1 MIPFNRSQ
9 RLGLNLD
16 QHIALDA
23 GAGTGKTTVM
33 AERYVQHLL
42 SPEQRATCVLPSPLR
57 NEPYGAGRVKSAKR
71 DRTPLNEWKGLLPQE
86 IVAITFTRKAAA
98 ELRSR
103 IRSRIQSLRAEP
115 VKTTDR
121 LGVHDPRLRHQGD
134 VSMLMSLL
142 EAAPISTI
150 DSFLGEVLAPHID
163 LVALHLSRD
172 QLPDEQ
178 APLLRTQALNAA
190 WRIRNARDG
199 FEAGLTQS
207 CEEFIEAR
215 NRLAIRLGGQ
225 SSAQTVLTGLLES
238 SLFVEES
245 KRRLRMRSIRNE
257 MPWDG
262 SSPPN
267 YLLIEDMILERCGH
281 LIDSVVEDAYGYLNQ
296 WVEVFTKD
304 GRHAFLVNPSG
315 APNENTRFNQ
325 LSQLAREPLPTTP
338 ISRLQWIHQV
348 IVSACAPGQIEK
360 TTPTILNSGGF
371 HSQTIGGWHSG
382 LVKWSAVSFPGMTK
396 KDSKTITKGI
406 QDEAKEAATLLR
418 NRLHNPEDGRLLMM
432 LSRASYALNPQ
443 RDFAFRDANEKYDVT
458 DIGTEPCR
466 DPPHGNL
473 RVSRELQVEVLDDLY
488 TVHAGCK
495 DLLRHLKAQEEA
507 HDFDDVQLMVGDLL
521 LVRCPEIVRHYYP
534 PQAVQALDDL
544 GEEAWTDEHIR
555 RALHLMQGD
564 EEKQND
570 LRRRYA
576 LLQQIRARYGA
587 FIIDE
592 YQDTNPE
599 HARLL
604 ARLWGHR
611 RDASDETPRPL
622 GPWDPTVCIVGDMK
636 QSIYR
641 FRQAE
646 VTVMRRMVASIRLAN
661 RLEEHEPR
669 MEHIAQQGHGRDPRP
684 VGAGGETGS
693 FIQASEMSSDESSAT
708 WDYVSFGIND
718 FGTAIEDTVILQRQ
732 EGHIELTTN
741 FRTAPRLLNTLNH
754 IFDDTFSERHHQF
767 PGDFHA
773 SAQPLHAGRET
784 DRGGVLEWL
793 LPTQSEIG
801 ALPLDLEVGYHLFD
815 SESANPRHLE
825 HELIAARLDSLVR
838 GHATKLW
845 SSEEQDYVDIEPE
858 EIISP
863 EDVMILVHSRKHI
876 PDLIKRLQDRGL
888 PVLADKQGQLL
899 QQPIVKPLLSVL
911 SLLAKPSSRL
921 AAHGLIRSPIV
932 GATSLQIEEIFEVK
946 DVQNYWHHLPTYFS
960 ETPIGNL
967 LSTLSSL
974 IDKGALHEIFDVVL
988 DYSDLLTTYPDESER
1003 QVAETWCA
1011 LLYKIGS
1018 ECGHEPSAML
1028 ARMDALAS
1036 LENKGPQATSSPTSG
1051 AIQIMTIHGAKGLQ
1065 APVVIVT
1072 GLFEAGRR
1080 SSSNDA
1086 QKNVLITPDVI
1097 AGRIQPWKSKDKP
1110 IDGLW
1115 MLANQM
1121 NKAQNLAE
1129 LRRQFYVALTRVRDR
1144 LIFAGSPSKTSSMST
1159 EGFILATGNISGNN
1173 MGDLLLDGLRHMGVL
1188 SCVEQPW
1195 SLEGDEPT
1203 ERLDDYKDIE
1213 LILDPMDVFS
1223 SSGLP
1228 QDSVNGIRIYHHP
1241 SCFTHQTPVSVL
1253 SEWLELE
1260 SNLDYQID
1268 EGSES
1273 EVTTISPSLKMTA
1286 HGLDAAHSCRRRFWL
1301 NHVRGWQAEPFDIQS
1316 KARTIV
1322 SEEELK
1328 DRTGGEDYDGESY
1341 VGWPSATSFGSMFHR
1356 LVEIGLANPATMQS
1370 DDSPLSSEWLN
1381 GQDNRLLESKEIDD
1395 AITSEPEWH
1404 KLSYEEQQ
1412 QTRARIIELAELLS
1426 KGSLGK
1432 LAEGMEVNGQFVEGL
1447 QTEASFYFTRDVEL
1461 TDVYRNPTS
1470 GLSQS
1475 IITQIQNVDIT
1486 FEGQADI
1493 VLAGCEAD
1501 QKWLQVVDLKTSGS
1515 RTGDLSKHRLQK
1527 EIEDWDSYSPQN
1539 AEEIEMLRN
1548 HRLQLTLYS
1557 MVFQKQESFKPKDER
1572 RSIKP
1577 PALLISTSGRLVEM
1591 PLEMFEEA
1599 QSELSG
1605 LLEWIAL
1612 LTANQNDVSEP
1623 KRLPMDSID
1632 ICKKCPFYK
1641 GELRMCGPEGTDLG
1655 INN

>member
-42 SPEQRATCVLPSPLR
+42 SSEQRATCVLPSPLR
-57 NEPYGAGRVKSAKR
+57 HEPYGSGNVKAAKK

-115 VKTTDR
+115 VKKTDR
-121 LGVHDPRLRHQGD
+121 LGIHDPRLRHQGD

-245 KRRLRMRSIRNE
+245 KRRLRARSIRNE

-281 LIDSVVEDAYGYLNQ
+281 LIDGVVENAYESLNQ
-296 WVEVFTKD
+296 WVDVFTKD
-304 GRHAFLVNPSG
+304 GRHGVFVQKDSNG
-315 APNENTRFNQ
+315 DEFTRFNQ
-325 LSQLAREPLPTTP
+325 LAQLAREPLPKDP

-348 IVSACAPGQIEK
+348 VVSCCSFGQIEGA
-360 TTPTILNSGGF
+360 TPSILNNGGF
-371 HSQTIGGWHSG
+371 SSERVSGWDSG
-382 LVKWSAVSFPGMTK
+382 LKKWSSFTK
-396 KDSKTITKGI
+396 KDEEKLKNTVQS
-406 QDEAKEAATLLR
+406 EAKKAATLLR
-418 NRLHNPEDGRLLMM
+418 KHLHNPEDGRLLMM

-443 RDFAFRDANEKYDVT
+443 RSFAFRDANETYDVV
-458 DIGTEPCR
+458 DIGTSPCR
-466 DPPHGNL
+466 EPPQGNL

-544 GEEAWTDEHIR
+544 GEEPWTDEHIR
-555 RALHLMQGD
+555 RAIRLMEGD

-611 RDASDETPRPL
+611 MEGSDQTPRPL

-669 MEHIAQQGHGRDPRP
+669 MGHIIQQGHGRDPRP
-684 VGAGGETGS
+684 IGAGGETGS
-693 FIQASEMSSDESSAT
+693 FIQASEIAADETSAT

-718 FGTAIEDTVILQRQ
+718 FGTAISDTAILQRQ

-773 SAQPLHAGRET
+773 TAQPLHAGRET
-784 DRGGVLEWL
+784 DREGVLEWL
-793 LPTQSEIG
+793 LPTQDAMG
-801 ALPLDLEVGYHLFD
+801 ALPLNLKTGYHLFD

-845 SSEEQDYVDIEPE
+845 SSEEQDYIDIEPE
-858 EIISP
+858 ELISP
-863 EDVMILVHSRKHI
+863 DDVMILVHSRKHI
-876 PDLIKRLQDRGL
+876 PDLIKRLQSRGL

-899 QQPIVKPLLSVL
+899 QQPVVKPLLSAL

-921 AAHGLIRSPIV
+921 AAHGLARSPII
-932 GATSLQIEEIFEVK
+932 GATSIQIEEIFEDK
-946 DVQNYWHHLPTYFS
+946 DIDNYWRHLSDYFD

-967 LSTLSSL
+967 LSLLSSL

-1011 LLYKIGS
+1011 LLYKIGT

-1028 ARMDALAS
+1028 ARMDALSS

-1110 IDGLW
+1110 LDGLW

-1129 LRRQFYVALTRVRDR
+1129 LRRQFYVAITRVRDR
-1144 LIFAGSPSKTSSMST
+1144 LIFVGSPSKTSAMST
-1159 EGFILATGNISGNN
+1159 KGFILATGNISGNN
-1173 MGDLLLDGLRHMGVL
+1173 MGDLLLDGLRYMGVV
-1188 SCVEQPW
+1188 SNVEQPW
-1195 SLEGDEPT
+1195 SLEEDALS
-1203 ERLDDYKDIE
+1203 ERLSDYKKIK
-1213 LILDPMDVFS
+1213 LVLDPIDIFS

-1228 QDSVNGIRIYHHP
+1228 EGSVSGIRIYHHP
-1241 SCFTHQTPVSVL
+1241 NCFSQQTPVSIL
-1253 SEWLELE
+1253 SEWLEVEQRLE
-1260 SNLDYQID
+1260 YDLEEPTEHEI
-1268 EGSES
+1268 
-1273 EVTTISPSLKMTA
+1273 VALSPSLKMTA

-1301 NHVRGWQAEPFDIQS
+1301 NHVRGWQTEPFNIQS
-1316 KARTIV
+1316 KARLIAN
-1322 SEEELK
+1322 EEELK
-1328 DRTGGEDYDGESY
+1328 DRTGGEDYDGEAY

-1356 LVEIGLANPATMQS
+1356 LVEIGLGNPADMKS
-1370 DDSPLSSEWLN
+1370 DVSPLSLEWLN
-1381 GQDNRLLESKEIDD
+1381 HQENRLLESKEIDN

-1404 KLSYEEQQ
+1404 NLSYDEQQ
-1412 QTRARIIELAELLS
+1412 QTRARIIELAQLLS
-1426 KGSLGK
+1426 NGLLGQ
-1432 LAEGMEVNGQFVEGL
+1432 LTEGKEVNGQSIEGL
-1447 QTEASFYFTRDVEL
+1447 QTEASFYFTRNVEL
-1461 TDVYRNPTS
+1461 IDVYRNPAL

-1475 IITQIQNVDIT
+1475 IITQIKNVEIT

-1493 VLAGCEAD
+1493 VLAGCEKD
-1501 QKWLQVVDLKTSGS
+1501 VKWLQVADLKTSGS
-1515 RTGDLSKHRLQK
+1515 RADDLSSHRLQK
-1527 EIEDWDSYSPQN
+1527 GIENWDSLSPQN
-1539 AEEIEMLRN
+1539 DEEMAMLRN

-1557 MVFQKQESFKPKDER
+1557 MVFQKQESLKSDAER

-1591 PLEMFEEA
+1591 PVEMYEEA
-1599 QSELSG
+1599 QKELSM
-1605 LLEWIAL
+1605 LLQWIGR
-1612 LTANQNDVSEP
+1612 LTANQNDISEP

>member
-42 SPEQRATCVLPSPLR
+42 SSEQRATCVLPSPLR
-57 NEPYGAGRVKSAKR
+57 NEPYGAGKVKSAKR

-115 VKTTDR
+115 VKKTDR
-121 LGVHDPRLRHQGD
+121 LGIHDPRLRHQGD

-281 LIDSVVEDAYGYLNQ
+281 LIDGVVEEAYEYLNQ
-296 WVEVFTKD
+296 WVDVFTRD
-304 GRHAFLVNPSG
+304 GRHAFFVQNDSNG
-315 APNENTRFNQ
+315 DRYTRFNQ
-325 LSQLAREPLPTTP
+325 LAQLARDPLPTSP

-348 IVSACAPGQIEK
+348 VVSSCSLGQIEK
-360 TTPTILNSGGF
+360 TTPSILNSGGF
-371 HSQTIGGWHSG
+371 SSQRVSEWDTG
-382 LVKWSAVSFPGMTK
+382 LVKWSSFTK
-396 KDSKTITKGI
+396 KDEKAMKNKVQG
-406 QDEAKEAATLLR
+406 EAKAVAAMLR

-432 LSRASYALNPQ
+432 LSRASYALNPH
-443 RDFAFRDANEKYDVT
+443 RGFDFRDANEKYDVT
-458 DIGTEPCR
+458 DLNTSFSSEP
-466 DPPHGNL
+466 PQGNL

-488 TVHAGCK
+488 TVHAGCQ

-555 RALHLMQGD
+555 RALSLMQGD

-611 RDASDETPRPL
+611 MDGSEETPNPL

-693 FIQASEMSSDESSAT
+693 FIQASEMASDESSAT

-718 FGTAIEDTVILQRQ
+718 FGTAIEDNIILQRQ

-784 DRGGVLEWL
+784 DREGVLEWL
-793 LPTQSEIG
+793 LPTQAEID

-825 HELIAARLDSLVR
+825 HELIAARLDTLVR

-858 EIISP
+858 EVISP

-911 SLLAKPSSRL
+911 TLLAKPSSRL
-921 AAHGLIRSPIV
+921 AAHGLVRSPIV
-932 GATSLQIEEIFEVK
+932 GATSLQIEEIFGEK
-946 DVQNYWHHLPTYFS
+946 DVENYWRHLSIYFS
-960 ETPIGNL
+960 EAPIGNL
-967 LSTLSSL
+967 LSILSSL

-1028 ARMDALAS
+1028 AKMNALAS

-1110 IDGLW
+1110 LDGLW

-1144 LIFAGSPSKTSSMST
+1144 LIFAGSPSKTSAMST
-1159 EGFILATGNISGNN
+1159 EGFILATGNLSGNN
-1173 MGDLLLDGLRHMGVL
+1173 MGDLLLDGLRYMGVV
-1188 SCVEQPW
+1188 SNVEQPW
-1195 SLEGDEPT
+1195 SLEGDAQG
-1203 ERLDDYKDIE
+1203 ERLTDYKDIE
-1213 LILDPMDVFS
+1213 LVLDPMGVFL

-1228 QDSVNGIRIYHHP
+1228 TDSVHGIRIYHHP
-1241 SCFTHQTPVSVL
+1241 NCFTQQRPVSVL
-1253 SEWLELE
+1253 SEWLEVE
-1260 SNLDYQID
+1260 SNLDYHI
-1268 EGSES
+1268 EEVSEN
-1273 EVTTISPSLKMTA
+1273 EIVTISPSLKMTA
-1286 HGLDAAHSCRRRFWL
+1286 HGLDAAYSCRRRFWL
-1301 NHVRGWQAEPFDIQS
+1301 NHVRGWQTEPFNIQS
-1316 KARTIV
+1316 KARTIA

-1370 DDSPLSSEWLN
+1370 EDSPLSSEWLN
-1381 GQDNRLLESKEIDD
+1381 GQENRLLETKEIDD
-1395 AITSEPEWH
+1395 AITSESEWH

-1426 KGSLGK
+1426 KGLLGK
-1432 LAEGMEVNGQFVEGL
+1432 LTEGKEVNGQFVEGL

-1461 TDVYRNPTS
+1461 TDVYRNPTA

-1475 IITQIQNVDIT
+1475 IVTQIENVTIT

-1493 VLAGCEAD
+1493 VLAGSERNE
-1501 QKWLQVVDLKTSGS
+1501 KWLQVVDLKTSGS
-1515 RTGDLSKHRLQK
+1515 RTDDLSEHRLQK
-1527 EIEDWDSYSPQN
+1527 EIEDWDSSSPQN
-1539 AEEIEMLRN
+1539 AEEVEMLRN

-1557 MVFQKQESFKPKDER
+1557 MVFQKQESFKAEDER
-1572 RSIKP
+1572 RKIKP

-1591 PLEMFEEA
+1591 PQKMYEEA
-1599 QSELSG
+1599 QNELAS
-1605 LLEWIAL
+1605 LLEWIAV

-1632 ICKKCPFYK
+1632 TCKKCPFYK
-1641 GELRMCGPEGTDLG
+1641 GELRMCGPDGADLG

>member
-42 SPEQRATCVLPSPLR
+42 SSEQRATCVLPSPLR
-57 NEPYGAGRVKSAKR
+57 NEPYGSGNVKAAKK

-103 IRSRIQSLRAEP
+103 IRSRIQSLRADP
-115 VKTTDR
+115 VKSTDR

-207 CEEFIEAR
+207 CEEFIQAR

-245 KRRLRMRSIRNE
+245 KRRLRARSIRNE

-262 SSPPN
+262 SSPPD
-267 YLLIEDMILERCGH
+267 YLLIEDMILERCEH
-281 LIDSVVEDAYGYLNQ
+281 LIDGVVEDAHAYLNQ
-296 WVEVFTKD
+296 WVEVFTND

-325 LSQLAREPLPTTP
+325 LSQLARDPLPTTP
-338 ISRLQWIHQV
+338 IARLQWIHQV
-348 IVSACAPGQIEK
+348 IVSLCAPSQVGE
-360 TTPTILNSGGF
+360 TTPTILKSGGF
-371 HSQTIGGWHSG
+371 HSQTMGGWHSG
-382 LVKWSAVSFPGMTK
+382 LVKWSEVSFPGITK
-396 KDSKTITKGI
+396 KESKTITTGI
-406 QDEAKEAATLLR
+406 QNEAKEAATLLR
-418 NRLHNPEDGRLLMM
+418 ERLHNPEDGRLLVM

-443 RDFAFRDANEKYDVT
+443 RPFTFRDANETYDVS
-458 DIGTEPCR
+458 DIGTSPCR
-466 DPPHGNL
+466 EPPQGNL
-473 RVSRELQVEVLDDLY
+473 RVTKELQVEVLDDLY

-555 RALHLMQGD
+555 RAIRLMEGD

-611 RDASDETPRPL
+611 MEGSDETPRPL

-669 MEHIAQQGHGRDPRP
+669 MDHITQQGHGRDPRP
-684 VGAGGETGS
+684 IGAGGETGS

-708 WDYVSFGIND
+708 WEYVSFGIND
-718 FGTAIEDTVILQRQ
+718 SGTAIEDIVILQRQ

-773 SAQPLHAGRET
+773 IAQPLHAGRET
-784 DRGGVLEWL
+784 DREGVLEWL
-793 LPTQSEIG
+793 LPTQVEMD
-801 ALPLDLEVGYHLFD
+801 ALPLDLETGYHLFD

-845 SSEEQDYVDIEPE
+845 SAEENDYVDIEPE
-858 EIISP
+858 ETISP

-876 PDLIKRLQDRGL
+876 PDLIKRLQSRGL

-899 QQPIVKPLLSVL
+899 QQPVVKPLLSVL

-921 AAHGLIRSPIV
+921 AAHGLVRSPII
-932 GATSLQIEEIFEVK
+932 GATSVQIEEIFEQT
-946 DVQNYWHHLPTYFS
+946 DVDNYWHHLSTYWGQ
-960 ETPIGNL
+960 TPIGSL
-967 LSTLSSL
+967 LSLLSSL

-1028 ARMDALAS
+1028 SRMDALAS

-1110 IDGLW
+1110 LDGLW

-1173 MGDLLLDGLRHMGVL
+1173 MGDLLLDGLRYMGVV
-1188 SCVEQPW
+1188 SEVDQPW
-1195 SLEGDEPT
+1195 SLEGDT
-1203 ERLDDYKDIE
+1203 FGERLSDYQKIE
-1213 LILDPMDVFS
+1213 LTIDPTDIFS

-1228 QDSVNGIRIYHHP
+1228 ENSVPGIRIYHHP
-1241 SCFTHQTPVSVL
+1241 NCFTQQTPVSIL
-1253 SEWLELE
+1253 SEWLEVE
-1260 SNLDYQID
+1260 QRLDYQID
-1268 EGSES
+1268 ESTEH
-1273 EVTTISPSLKMTA
+1273 EVVSLSPSLKMTA

-1301 NHVRGWQAEPFDIQS
+1301 NHVRGWQTEPFNIQS
-1316 KARTIV
+1316 EARVIAR
-1322 SEEELK
+1322 EEELK
-1328 DRTGGEDYDGESY
+1328 DRTGGEDYDGEAY

-1356 LVEIGLANPATMQS
+1356 LVEIGLANPAAMKT
-1370 DDSPLSSEWLN
+1370 DELPLSSEWMN
-1381 GQDNRLLESKEIDD
+1381 HQENRLLESKEIED

-1404 KLSYEEQQ
+1404 KLSNDEQQ
-1412 QTRARIIELAELLS
+1412 QTRDRIVELAQLLS
-1426 KGSLGK
+1426 DGLLGQ
-1432 LAEGMEVNGQFVEGL
+1432 LTEGKEVNGQSVEGL
-1447 QTEASFYFTRDVEL
+1447 QTEASFYFTRNVEL
-1461 TDVYRNPTS
+1461 TDMYRNPTL

-1475 IITQIQNVDIT
+1475 TITQIRNVTIT

-1493 VLAGCEAD
+1493 VLAGCESD
-1501 QKWLQVVDLKTSGS
+1501 EKWLQVADLKTSGS
-1515 RTGDLSKHRLQK
+1515 RTVDLSQHRLQK
-1527 EIEDWDSYSPQN
+1527 GIEDWDSSSPQN
-1539 AEEIEMLRN
+1539 DEEVEMLRN

-1557 MVFQKQESFKPKDER
+1557 MVFQKQESLKPDDER
-1572 RSIKP
+1572 RKIKP

-1591 PLEMFEEA
+1591 PAEMYEEA
-1599 QSELSG
+1599 QNELSM
-1605 LLEWIAL
+1605 LLEWIAR

-1623 KRLPMDSID
+1623 KRLPMESID
-1632 ICKKCPFYK
+1632 TCKKCPFYK
-1641 GELRMCGPEGTDLG
+1641 GELRMCGPEGTELG
-1655 INN
+1655 IID

>member
-1 MIPFNRSQ
+1 MMPFNRSQ

-42 SPEQRATCVLPSPLR
+42 SSEQRATCVLPSPLR
-57 NEPYGAGRVKSAKR
+57 NEPYGAGRVKAAKK

-115 VKTTDR
+115 VKKTDR
-121 LGVHDPRLRHQGD
+121 LGIHDPRLRHQGD

-245 KRRLRMRSIRNE
+245 KRRLRVRSIRNE
-257 MPWDG
+257 LPWDG
-262 SSPPN
+262 SSPPD
-267 YLLIEDMILERCGH
+267 YRLIEDMILERCGD
-281 LIDSVVEDAYGYLNQ
+281 LIDGVVEDAYEYLNQ

-348 IVSACAPGQIEK
+348 IVSLCSPGQVEK
-360 TTPTILNSGGF
+360 STPTILNSGGF

-382 LVKWSAVSFPGMTK
+382 LVKWSSVSFSGITQK
-396 KDSKTITKGI
+396 ESKAITKGI
-406 QDEAKEAATLLR
+406 QNEAKVAATLLR
-418 NRLHNPEDGRLLMM
+418 NRFHNPEDGRLLLM
-432 LSRASYALNPQ
+432 LSRASYALNPL
-443 RDFAFRDANEKYDVT
+443 RDFDFRDANEKYDVT
-458 DIGTEPCR
+458 GLNTSPCR
-466 DPPHGNL
+466 DPPEGNL
-473 RVSRELQVEVLDDLY
+473 RVSSDLQVEVLDDLY
-488 TVHAGCK
+488 TVHAGCQ

-521 LVRCPEIVRHYYP
+521 LVRCPEIVRHWYP

-555 RALHLMQGD
+555 RALSLMQGD

-570 LRRRYA
+570 LRRRYS

-611 RDASDETPRPL
+611 IDGSDETPNPL

-669 MEHIAQQGHGRDPRP
+669 MEHLIQQGHGRDPRP

-693 FIQASEMSSDESSAT
+693 FIQASEISSDESSAT

-718 FGTAIEDTVILQRQ
+718 FGTAIDDPVIHQRQ

-767 PGDFHA
+767 PGEFHA
-773 SAQPLHAGRET
+773 TAQPLHAGRET
-784 DRGGVLEWL
+784 DRDGVIEWL
-793 LPTQSEIG
+793 LPTQTEID
-801 ALPLDLEVGYHLFD
+801 ALPLDLGTGYHLFD

-838 GHATKLW
+838 GYATRLW
-845 SSEEQDYVDIEPE
+845 STEEQEYVDIEPE
-858 EIISP
+858 DVISP

-876 PDLIKRLQDRGL
+876 PDLIKRLQSRGL

-899 QQPIVKPLLSVL
+899 QQPVVKPLLSVL

-921 AAHGLIRSPIV
+921 AAHGLVRSPIV
-932 GATSLQIEEIFEVK
+932 GATSVQIEEIFEEK
-946 DVQNYWHHLPTYFS
+946 DVENYWNHISAYFG
-960 ETPIGNL
+960 ETLIGDLMSL
-967 LSTLSSL
+967 LSQL
-974 IDKGALHEIFDVVL
+974 IGKGALHEIFDAVL

-1011 LLYKIGS
+1011 LLYKIGT

-1028 ARMDALAS
+1028 AKMNALAS

-1110 IDGLW
+1110 LDGLW

-1144 LIFAGSPSKTSSMST
+1144 LIFVGSPSKTSTMSSD
-1159 EGFILATGNISGNN
+1159 GFILATGNISGNN
-1173 MGDLLLDGLRHMGVL
+1173 MGDLLLDGLRYMGVN
-1188 SCVEQPW
+1188 SNVEQPW
-1195 SLEGDEPT
+1195 SLEGDTPE
-1203 ERLDDYKDIE
+1203 ERLSDYASIE
-1213 LILDPMDVFS
+1213 LILDPLSVFT
-1223 SSGLP
+1223 SSGFP
-1228 QDSVNGIRIYHHP
+1228 SDSLQEARIYHHP
-1241 SCFTHQTPVSVL
+1241 NCFTQQTPISVL
-1253 SEWLELE
+1253 NEWLEME
-1260 SNLDYQID
+1260 SRLDYDLDQA
-1268 EGSES
+1268 SEN
-1273 EVTTISPSLKMTA
+1273 EVVTISPSFKMTA
-1286 HGLDAAHSCRRRFWL
+1286 HGLDAANSCRRRFWL
-1301 NHVRGWQAEPFDIQS
+1301 NHVRGWQTEPFNIEYI
-1316 KARTIV
+1316 ARMNP
-1322 SEEELK
+1322 SDEELK
-1328 DRTGGEDYDGESY
+1328 DRTGGEDYDGEAY

-1356 LVEIGLANPATMQS
+1356 LVEIGLANPATMKS
-1370 DDSPLSSEWLN
+1370 KEFPLSSEWLN
-1381 GQDNRLLESKEIDD
+1381 GQENRLLETKEIDD

-1404 KLSYEEQQ
+1404 KLSYDEQQ
-1412 QTRARIIELAELLS
+1412 QTRKRIIELAQLLS
-1426 KGSLGK
+1426 DGLLGK
-1432 LAEGMEVNGQFVEGL
+1432 LTDGEEVNGQSIEGL
-1447 QTEASFYFTRDVEL
+1447 QTEASFYFTKDVEL
-1461 TDVYRNPTS
+1461 NDVYSNPTS
-1470 GLSQS
+1470 GLSQT
-1475 IITQIQNVDIT
+1475 IVTQIENVAII

-1493 VLAGCEAD
+1493 VLAGCEGAD
-1501 QKWLQVVDLKTSGS
+1501 KWLQVGDLKTSGS
-1515 RTGDLSKHRLQK
+1515 RTDDLSEHPLQQ
-1527 EIEDWDSYSPQN
+1527 EIGDWNSSTPQN

-1557 MVFQKQESFKPKDER
+1557 MVFDKQESFKPADQR
-1572 RSIKP
+1572 RRVKP
-1577 PALLISTSGRLVEM
+1577 PALLISTSGRLVQMPIEM
-1591 PLEMFEEA
+1591 YEEA
-1599 QSELSG
+1599 QNELST
-1605 LLEWIAL
+1605 LLEWIAK
-1612 LTANQNDVSEP
+1612 LTANRDGVSEP

-1632 ICKKCPFYK
+1632 TCKKCPFFK
-1641 GELRMCGPEGTDLG
+1641 GELRMCGPDGVDLG
-1655 INN
+1655 IDV